1 MGHPDISDLFLDPQ
15 EQQLS
20 RSPLK
25 YGKDLGRDGDSRL
38 IRSDSRNAE
47 RGISGGLLTVNETS
61 NSVVETKDHLQ
72 PPYPV
77 SDDTHVSMD
86 DLFG

>member
-1 MGHPDISDLFLDPQ
+1 VGHPDISDLFLDPQ

-25 YGKDLGRDGDSRL
+25 YGKDLGRDG
-38 IRSDSRNAE
+38 DSRNAE